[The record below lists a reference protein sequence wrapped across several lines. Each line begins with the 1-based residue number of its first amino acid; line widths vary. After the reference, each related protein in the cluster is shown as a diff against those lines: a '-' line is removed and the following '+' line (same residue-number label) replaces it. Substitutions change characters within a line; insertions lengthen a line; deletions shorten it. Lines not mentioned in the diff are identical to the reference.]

1 MRIFRIIDRYV
12 FTEAFGLFLLGFFGF
27 LAFLVVNK
35 LFLEVQDLIDPRVP
49 AIKVVLAVMLEGPN
63 FATWALPVATLF
75 GTLMSMGRLAKDN
88 ELTAMFTNGLSLYR
102 LFLPFLLLSSI
113 AVLSSFMINEYV
125 VTRAAAAQQKIY
137 DEFPLLKGGSKED
150 DPFIVKLENGEFVT
164 ARYFDKGNPNIPNSG
179 GKLRNVMF
187 DDWDNPTGKRFI
199 TTRDAYSHGTTLTM
213 GVDQR
218 APATIFQKTTKD
230 DLYASADREPSFPIN
245 LGFDLKKQ
253 FTDLKTPQELT
264 TSELARQTRAKAKV
278 GESSAKDATDWHLRF
293 SGAFASLAFALV
305 AMPLSL
311 KAPRDERLL
320 GLIMSFL
327 LVMLYYLMYFMG
339 KMMGYNEVIAPWLG
353 AWLMN
358 IVFGVIALGVF
369 IYSRK

>member
-1 MRIFRIIDRYV
+1 MRLFRIIDRYV
-12 FTEAFGLFLLGFFGF
+12 FMEAFGLFLLGFFGF
-27 LAFLVVNK
+27 LSFLVVNK
-35 LFLEVQDLIDPRVP
+35 LFLEVQDLIDPRIP
-49 AIKVVLAVMLEGPN
+49 AFAVVKAVLLEGPN

-88 ELTAMFTNGLSLYR
+88 ELQAMFTNGLSLYR

-113 AVLSSFMINEYV
+113 AVLSSFMINEYL
-125 VTRAAAAQQKIY
+125 VTRAAAVQQKIY
-137 DEFPLLKGGSKED
+137 DQFPMLRGDSKED
-150 DPFIVKLENGEFVT
+150 DPFIVKLENGQFVT
-164 ARYFDKGNPNIPNSG
+164 ARYFDKGNPAMPNSG

-187 DDWDNPTGKRFI
+187 DDWDNPSGKRFM
-199 TTRDAYSHGTTLTM
+199 TTRDAFARGNMLTL

-218 APATIFQKTTKD
+218 NPATIFEKD
-230 DLYASADREPSFPIN
+230 GADQLYASADREPSYPVN

-264 TSELARQTRAKAKV
+264 TSELARQTRTKAQH
-278 GESSAKDATDWHLRF
+278 GESSAKDQTDWHLRF

-311 KAPRDERLL
+311 RAPRDERLL
-320 GLIMSFL
+320 GLILSFV
-327 LVMLYYLMYFMG
+327 LVMLYYLLYFMG
-339 KMMGYNEVIAPWLG
+339 KMMGYNEVMPPWLG
-353 AWLMN
+353 AWMMN
-358 IVFGVIALGVF
+358 IVFGFIALGVF

>member
-1 MRIFRIIDRYV
+1 MRLFRIIDRYV
-12 FTEAFGLFLLGFFGF
+12 FAEAFGLFLLGFFGF
-27 LAFLVVNK
+27 LGFLVVNK

-113 AVLSSFMINEYV
+113 AVLASFMINEYL

-137 DEFPLLKGGSKED
+137 DQFPLLKGNKPED
-150 DPFIVKLENGEFVT
+150 DPFIVKLANGEFVT
-164 ARYFDKGNPNIPNSG
+164 ARYFDKGNTQIQGS
-179 GKLRNVMF
+179 GKLRHMMF
-187 DDWDNPTGKRFI
+187 DDWDNPAGKRFI
-199 TTRDAYSHGTTLTM
+199 TARNAYSHGKTVTM

-218 APATIFQKTTKD
+218 DPATIFQKGTKD
-230 DLYASADREPSFPIN
+230 DLYASADREPSLPVN
-245 LGFDLKKQ
+245 LGFDLKQQ

-264 TSELARQTRAKAKV
+264 TTELARQTRVKAAA
-278 GESSAKDATDWHLRF
+278 GESSSKDQTDWHLRF

-320 GLIMSFL
+320 GLIMSFV
-327 LVMLYYLMYFMG
+327 LVMLYYFMYFMG

-353 AWLMN
+353 AWMMN

-369 IYSRK
+369 AYSRK